1 MTDIFK
7 EIMPSILQNK
17 SSVVTKENEKDYV
30 PYVVNKALSF
40 HYDCI
45 LYANEMNKHP
55 SLDKLLQYQYYLNTI
70 RPYKR
75 PFQKWHKKDSIE
87 NLSLIKEYYNVSNDK
102 AKEILGI
109 LTDAQIEIIKKKLE
123 KGGINDKSKRSGGSK
138 TRTS

>member
-7 EIMPSILQNK
+7 EIIPSILQNK
-17 SSVVTKENEKDYV
+17 SSVVTEENEKDYV

-55 SLDKLLQYQYYLNTI
+55 SLDKLLQYHYYLNTI

-109 LTDAQIEIIKKKLE
+109 LTDAQIEIVKKKLE
-123 KGGINDKSKRSGGSK
+123 KGGINDKSKRSSGSK
-138 TRTS
+138 T

>member
-7 EIMPSILQNK
+7 EIIPSILQNK
-17 SSVVTKENEKDYV
+17 SSVVTEENEKDYV

-109 LTDAQIEIIKKKLE
+109 LTDAQIEIVKKKLE
-123 KGGINDKSKRSGGSK
+123 KGGINDKSKRSSGSK
-138 TRTS
+138 T

>member
-7 EIMPSILQNK
+7 EILPSILQNK
-17 SSVVTKENEKDYV
+17 SSVVTEENEKDYI

-109 LTDAQIEIIKKKLE
+109 LTDAQIEIVKKKLE
-123 KGGINDKSKRSGGSK
+123 KGGINDKSKRSSGSK
-138 TRTS
+138 T

>member
-7 EIMPSILQNK
+7 EIIPSILQNK
-17 SSVVTKENEKDYV
+17 SSVVTEENEKDYV

-75 PFQKWHKKDSIE
+75 PFQKWHKKESLE

-109 LTDAQIEIIKKKLE
+109 LTDAQIEIVKKKLE
-123 KGGINDKSKRSGGSK
+123 KGGINDKSKRSSGSK
-138 TRTS
+138 T

>member
-7 EIMPSILQNK
+7 EIIPSILQNK
-17 SSVVTKENEKDYV
+17 SSVVTEENEKDYV
-30 PYVVNKALSF
+30 HYVVNKALSF
-40 HYDCI
+40 HYYFI
-45 LYANEMNKHP
+45 LYANEMNKRP
-55 SLDKLLQYQYYLNTI
+55 GLDKLLQYQYYLNTI

-109 LTDAQIEIIKKKLE
+109 LTDAQIEIVKKKLE
-123 KGGINDKSKRSGGSK
+123 KGGINDKSKRSSGSK
-138 TRTS
+138 T

>member
-1 MTDIFK
+1 MVDLFK
-7 EIMPSILQNK
+7 EIIPSILQNK
-17 SSVVTKENEKDYV
+17 SSVVTEENEKDYV

-87 NLSLIKEYYNVSNDK
+87 NLSLIKECYNVSNDK

-109 LTDAQIEIIKKKLE
+109 LTDAQIEIVKKKLE
-123 KGGINDKSKRSGGSK
+123 KGGIKK
-138 TRTS
+138 